1 MPNPVTFDV
10 SAGALPEGL
19 DTDPQGLLE
28 EFAARLIITPSVP
41 WSSFTVGAAQP
52 TSNLG
57 PWFKDGKELWVWDDV
72 LATYIPVVSPS
83 VIDTSGGTQYP
94 SLRYAVS
101 ALAPSPTGFSFWI
114 ELNGAGKAIDIKHY
128 SSGAWKSIFEDTFAG
143 IQTQFTNI
151 TTNYP
156 TTTAM
161 NTAITNA
168 VDAVRVNYPV
178 SAALTVNQTVPIST
192 LATNTKLLFNTVTID
207 PDSVY
212 DATNSRF
219 VAPVNGIYLVSAEI
233 QIDNNTGD
241 AANMETS
248 LIILKN
254 SGNYQASG
262 MSISSPPGARWYPQV
277 SLLVPLAVGDIVE
290 IALSLDDGTNTG
302 NVTVAAGNSTADFVL
317 IRKL

>member
-1 MPNPVTFDV
+1 VPNPVTFDV

-19 DTDPQGLLE
+19 DTDPQGLLQ
-28 EFAARLIITPSVP
+28 EFAARLIISPSVP

-72 LATYIPVVSPS
+72 LATYIPVVASS
-83 VIDTSGGTQYP
+83 VIDANGGTQYP

-101 ALAPSPTGFSFWI
+101 SLAPNPVNFSFWI
-114 ELNGAGKAIDIKHY
+114 ELNSAGKAIDIKHY

-178 SAALTVNQTVPIST
+178 SVSLPVNQTVNISN
-192 LATNTKLLFNTVTID
+192 LATNTKILFSSVDID
-207 PDSVY
+207 PDAVY

-219 VAPVNGIYLVSAEI
+219 VAPVNGIYLVSAEL
-233 QIDNNTGD
+233 QIDNNTGV
-241 AANMETS
+241 AANMEMALT
-248 LIILKN
+248 ILKN
-254 SGNYQASG
+254 SGNYQSSG
-262 MSISSPPGARWYPQV
+262 MAISSPPGARWYPQV
-277 SLLVPLAVGDIVE
+277 SLLVPLAVGDVVE
-290 IALSLDDGTNTG
+290 IALSLEDGTNTG
-302 NVTVAAGNSTADFVL
+302 NVTVAASNSTADFVL

>member
-19 DTDPQGLLE
+19 DTDPQGLLQ
-28 EFAARLIITPSVP
+28 EFAARLIISPSVP

-72 LATYIPVVSPS
+72 LATYIPVVAAA
-83 VIDTSGGTQYP
+83 VLDANGGSQYP

-101 ALAPSPTGFSFWI
+101 SLAPNPTTYSFWI
-114 ELNGAGKAIDIKHY
+114 ELNSAGKAIDIKHY
-128 SSGAWKSIFEDTFAG
+128 SSGAWKSIFEDTFAS

-156 TTTAM
+156 TNTAM
-161 NTAITNA
+161 NTAIANA

>member
-28 EFAARLIITPSVP
+28 EFAARLIISPSVP

-72 LATYIPVVSPS
+72 LATYIPVVSPT
-83 VIDTSGGTQYP
+83 VIDSNGGTQYP

-101 ALAPSPTGFSFWI
+101 SLAPNPVNFSFWI

-128 SSGAWKSIFEDTFAG
+128 SSGAWRSIFEDTITAIQMQFAT
-143 IQTQFTNI
+143 IAAD
-151 TTNYP
+151 YS
-156 TTTAM
+156 TTTQM
-161 NTAITNA
+161 NTAITTA

-178 SAALTVNQTVPIST
+178 SVSLPVSQTVNISN
-192 LATNTKLLFNTVTID
+192 LATNTKILFSAVDID
-207 PDSVY
+207 PDTVY

-219 VAPVNGIYLVSAEI
+219 VAPVNGIYLVSAEL
-233 QIDNNTGD
+233 QIDNNTGV
-241 AANMETS
+241 AANMEMALT
-248 LIILKN
+248 ILKN
-254 SGNYQASG
+254 SGNYHASG
-262 MSISSPPGARWYPQV
+262 MAISSPPGARWYPQV
-277 SLLVPLAVGDIVE
+277 NSLVELGVGDIVE
-290 IALSLDDGTNTG
+290 IALSLEDGTNTG
-302 NVTVAAGNSTADFVL
+302 NVTVAASNSTADFVL

>member
-1 MPNPVTFDV
+1 VPNPVTFDV
-10 SAGALPEGL
+10 AAGALPEGL

-28 EFAARLIITPSVP
+28 EFAARLIISPSVP

-72 LATYIPVVSPS
+72 LATYIPVVSPT
-83 VIDTSGGTQYP
+83 VIDSNGGSQYP

-101 ALAPSPTGFSFWI
+101 SLAPSPTGFSFWI

-151 TTNYP
+151 TTNYS
-156 TTTAM
+156 TTTQM

-178 SAALTVNQTVPIST
+178 SVSLPVSQTVNISN
-192 LATNTKLLFNTVTID
+192 LATNTKILFSSVDID
-207 PDSVY
+207 PDTVY

-219 VAPVNGIYLVSAEI
+219 VAPVNGIYLVSAEL
-233 QIDNNTGD
+233 QIDNNTGV
-241 AANMETS
+241 AANMEMALT
-248 LIILKN
+248 ILKN
-254 SGNYQASG
+254 SGNYHASG
-262 MSISSPPGARWYPQV
+262 MAISSPPGARWYPQV
-277 SLLVPLAVGDIVE
+277 NSLVELGVGDIVE
-290 IALSLDDGTNTG
+290 IALSLEDGTNTG
-302 NVTVAAGNSTADFVL
+302 NVTVAASNSTADFVL

>member
-28 EFAARLIITPSVP
+28 EFAARLIISPSVP

-72 LATYIPVVSPS
+72 LATYIPVVSPT
-83 VIDTSGGTQYP
+83 VIDSNGGTQYP

-101 ALAPSPTGFSFWI
+101 SLAPSPTGFSFWI
-114 ELNGAGKAIDIKHY
+114 ELNGAGKAIDINHY
-128 SSGAWKSIFEDTFAG
+128 SSGAWRSIFEDTITAIQMQFAT
-143 IQTQFTNI
+143 IAAD
-151 TTNYP
+151 YS
-156 TTTAM
+156 TTTQM
-161 NTAITNA
+161 NTAISTA

-178 SAALTVNQTVPIST
+178 SVSLPVNQTVNISD
-192 LATNTKLLFNTVTID
+192 LATNTKILFSSVDID
-207 PDSVY
+207 PDAVY

-219 VAPVNGIYLVSAEI
+219 VAPVNGIYLVSAEL
-233 QIDNNTGD
+233 QIDNNTGV
-241 AANMETS
+241 AANMEMALT
-248 LIILKN
+248 ILKN
-254 SGNYQASG
+254 SGNYHASG
-262 MSISSPPGARWYPQV
+262 MAISSPPGARWYPQV
-277 SLLVPLAVGDIVE
+277 NSLVELGVGDIVE
-290 IALSLDDGTNTG
+290 IALSLEDGTNTG
-302 NVTVAAGNSTADFVL
+302 NVTVAASNSTADFVL

>member
-1 MPNPVTFDV
+1 MANPVTFDV

-28 EFAARLIITPSVP
+28 AFAARLLISPSVP

-57 PWFKDGKELWVWDDV
+57 PWFKDGKELWVWADT
-72 LATYIPVVSPS
+72 LSTYIPVVSPS
-83 VIDTSGGTQYP
+83 VIDANGGSQYP

-101 ALAPSPTGFSFWI
+101 SLAPNPTSFSFWI
-114 ELNGAGKAIDIKHY
+114 ELNSAGKAIDIKHY

-143 IQTQFTNI
+143 IQTQFATI
-151 TTNYP
+151 AADYS
-156 TTTAM
+156 TTTQM
-161 NTAITNA
+161 NTAISTA

-178 SAALTVNQTVPIST
+178 SVALTVNQTVPIST

-219 VAPVNGIYLVSAEI
+219 VAPVNGIYLVSAEL
-233 QIDNNTGD
+233 QIDNNTGN

>member
-28 EFAARLIITPSVP
+28 EFAARLIISPSVP

-72 LATYIPVVSPS
+72 LATYIPVVSPT
-83 VIDTSGGTQYP
+83 VIDSNGGTQYP

-101 ALAPSPTGFSFWI
+101 SLAPSPAGFSFWI

-151 TTNYP
+151 TTNYS
-156 TTTAM
+156 TTTQM

-178 SAALTVNQTVPIST
+178 SVSLPVSQTVNISN
-192 LATNTKLLFNTVTID
+192 LATNTKILFSSVDID
-207 PDSVY
+207 PDTVY

-219 VAPVNGIYLVSAEI
+219 VAPVNGIYLVSAEL
-233 QIDNNTGD
+233 QIDNNTGV
-241 AANMETS
+241 AANMEMALT
-248 LIILKN
+248 ILKN
-254 SGNYQASG
+254 SGNYHASG
-262 MSISSPPGARWYPQV
+262 MAISSPPGARWYPQV
-277 SLLVPLAVGDIVE
+277 NSLVELGVGDIVE
-290 IALSLDDGTNTG
+290 IALSLEDGTNTG
-302 NVTVAAGNSTADFVL
+302 NVTVAASNSTADFVL

>member
-19 DTDPQGLLE
+19 DTDPQGLLQ
-28 EFAARLIITPSVP
+28 EFAARLIISPSVP

-57 PWFKDGKELWVWDDV
+57 PWFKDGKELWVWDDT
-72 LATYIPVVSPS
+72 LSTYIPVVAAA
-83 VIDTSGGTQYP
+83 VLDANGGSQYP

-101 ALAPSPTGFSFWI
+101 SLAPNPTTYSFWI
-114 ELNGAGKAIDIKHY
+114 ELNSAGKAIDIKHY
-128 SSGAWKSIFEDTFAG
+128 SSGAWKSIFEDTFAS

-156 TTTAM
+156 TNTAM

-302 NVTVAAGNSTADFVL
+302 NVTVAAGNSTADFLL

>member
-101 ALAPSPTGFSFWI
+101 ALAPNPTGFSFWI

-151 TTNYP
+151 TTNYS
-156 TTTAM
+156 TTTQM
-161 NTAITNA
+161 NTAISNA

-178 SAALTVNQTVPIST
+178 SVSLPVNQTVNVVS
-192 LATNTKLLFNTVTID
+192 LATNTKILFSSVDTD

-219 VAPVNGIYLVSAEI
+219 VAPVNGIYLVSAEL
-233 QIDNNTGD
+233 QVDNNTADPTG
-241 AANMETS
+241 MTM
-248 LIILKN
+248 LLTILKN
-254 SGNYQASG
+254 SGNYHASG
-262 MSISSPPGARWYPQV
+262 MAIASPPGARWFPQV
-277 SLLVPLAVGDIVE
+277 NSLVELGVGDIVE

-302 NVTVAAGNSTADFVL
+302 NVTVAASNSTADFVL